1 MGIEAEFIVKCDGC
15 GITATDD
22 YADEV
27 YKWGEREAAE
37 ACEVP
42 RWRRIAGKCYC
53 PKCRLKLAL
62 PHRWQTKSA
71 PAPMR
76 HPDDLA
82 IDEILPADG
91 GTPILS
97 IVHTTSLRPDYIC
110 VRKDLL
116 PVLLAANVSAAA
128 VEILLAALEAPA
140 DVNRAE
146 AIAIGREAM
155 KAIKGDQT

>member
-53 PKCRLKLAL
+53 PKCRPKLTL
-62 PHRWQTKSA
+62 PERWHFAEDVGASEGLGDWVKGFVSRGQNHFISGSA
-71 PAPMR
+71 M
-76 HPDDLA
+76 
-82 IDEILPADG
+82 ILR
-91 GTPILS
+91 TE
-97 IVHTTSLRPDYIC
+97 
-110 VRKDLL
+110 L
-116 PVLLAANVSAAA
+116 PVLLAAEVSAAA
-128 VEILLAALEAPA
+128 VRIAYDAIARPADFNRGEILALLAQAL
-140 DVNRAE
+140 RAAE
-146 AIAIGREAM
+146 PEV
-155 KAIKGDQT
+155 TP

>member
-62 PHRWQTKSA
+62 PKAFVLALPVVNQGDRYTRGNVLSPVDGRAIIYGHESLAR
-71 PAPMR
+71 PA
-76 HPDDLA
+76 
-82 IDEILPADG
+82 ILTAM
-91 GTPILS
+91 
-97 IVHTTSLRPDYIC
+97 
-110 VRKDLL
+110 L
-116 PVLLAANVSAAA
+116 PVLLAAPVSAAA

-146 AIAIGREAM
+146 AIAIGRKAM
-155 KAIKGDQT
+155 KAIEGETK